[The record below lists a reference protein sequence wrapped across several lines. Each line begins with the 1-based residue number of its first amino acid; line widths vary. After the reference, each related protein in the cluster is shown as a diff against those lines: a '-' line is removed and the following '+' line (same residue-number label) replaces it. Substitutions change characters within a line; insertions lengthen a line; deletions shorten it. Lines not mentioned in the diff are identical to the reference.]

1 MLLTVSVLVVLTE
14 LLLNLNLKAFKYD
27 IVILTIL
34 WFIEKLP
41 VMALLKYNVLEKG
54 TEVQEGAKRC
64 LFFLLVVNVDI
75 SKRVSKCAK
84 HRR

>member
-1 MLLTVSVLVVLTE
+1 MLLTVSALVVLTE

-27 IVILTIL
+27 IVILPIL

-54 TEVQEGAKRC
+54 MEVQEGAK
-64 LFFLLVVNVDI
+64 
-75 SKRVSKCAK
+75 
-84 HRR
+84 